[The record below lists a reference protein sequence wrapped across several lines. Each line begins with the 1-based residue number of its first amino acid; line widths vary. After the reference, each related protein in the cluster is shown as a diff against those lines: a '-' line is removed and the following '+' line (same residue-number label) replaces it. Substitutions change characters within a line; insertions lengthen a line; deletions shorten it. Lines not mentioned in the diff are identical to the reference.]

1 MGEVMV
7 DLMEDMEDTE
17 AMEVMVMER
26 EMLMLKPMLSQAM
39 DTDLMVMEDMEDPEA
54 MEVMVMEREKL
65 RLMLSQAMDTDLMVM
80 EVMADLMEDMEDMV
94 IEVMDMESK

>member
-1 MGEVMV
+1 
-7 DLMEDMEDTE
+7 MEDMEDT
-17 AMEVMVMER
+17 
-26 EMLMLKPMLSQAM
+26 
-39 DTDLMVMEDMEDPEA
+39 EA

-80 EVMADLMEDMEDMV
+80 EVMADLMEDMEDTEAMEVMVMEREKLRLMLSQAMDTDLMVMEVMVDLMEDMEVMV